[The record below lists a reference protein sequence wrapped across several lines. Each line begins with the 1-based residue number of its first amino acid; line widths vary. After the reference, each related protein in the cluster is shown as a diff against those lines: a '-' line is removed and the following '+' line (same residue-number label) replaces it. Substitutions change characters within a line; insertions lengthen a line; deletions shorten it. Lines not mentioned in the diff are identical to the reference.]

1 MSTAVE
7 KSSNATN
14 TLSANT
20 TRPQEFLRPYYEV
33 TGDRDTY
40 QVHVYLPGVAKD
52 GATITLEKDN
62 LLVEATRQP
71 HWQEGW
77 RPVHREIPAADFR
90 LRLQL
95 NMAVDEDRISAT
107 SHDGVLT
114 INLPVAEEAK
124 PRTIAI
130 E

>member
-1 MSTAVE
+1 MSTAVT
-7 KSSNATN
+7 KSSTN
-14 TLSANT
+14 THNA
-20 TRPQEFLRPYYEV
+20 RQQEFLRPYYEV

-62 LLVEATRQP
+62 LLVEASRRP

-95 NMAVDEDRISAT
+95 NMSVDEERISAT
-107 SHDGVLT
+107 SRDGVLT
-114 INLPVAEEAK
+114 ISLPVAEEAK